1 MEYKIYICRK
11 RAKFKAICGQ
21 VNIRYGTILNC
32 QGGFLILNDLPVC
45 SVTSQNAYDFFTQ
58 NDDGMGK
65 ERGELLN
72 RITATL
78 MKQTPG
84 HNARWGKIW
93 DDPRCQKYKR
103 PEQEDHW
110 IWNHDF
116 YNGPIEDLRYPARS
130 QCGQGCL
137 WHPNRV
143 QRDGSFGPVSYTH
156 LTLPTTPYV

>member
-58 NDDGMGK
+58 NDDGMGE

-84 HNARWGKIW
+84 HNARLGGKNFGMI
-93 DDPRCQKYKR
+93 PVAKSTSARNRK
-103 PEQEDHW
+103 
-110 IWNHDF
+110 IIGF
-116 YNGPIEDLRYPARS
+116 GIMTSTTALLRICAI
-130 QCGQGCL
+130 
-137 WHPNRV
+137 
-143 QRDGSFGPVSYTH
+143 
-156 LTLPTTPYV
+156 LPP

>member
-1 MEYKIYICRK
+1 MQYKNYLARK
-11 RAKFKAICGQ
+11 RARFEGICGH
-21 VNIRYGTILNC
+21 VNIPYGTALTV
-32 QGGFLILNDLPVC
+32 QDGFIMWKGQQVC
-45 SVTSQNAYDFFTQ
+45 GITSQNAYDYFTQ
-58 NDDGMGK
+58 NDDGRGK

-93 DDPRCQKYKR
+93 DDPCCQKYKR

-116 YNGPIEDLRYPARS
+116 YNGPVEDLRYIAALI
-130 QCGQGCL
+130 GA
-137 WHPNRV
+137 
-143 QRDGSFGPVSYTH
+143 
-156 LTLPTTPYV
+156 

>member
-1 MEYKIYICRK
+1 MQYENYLARK
-11 RAKFKAICGQ
+11 RARFEGICGH
-21 VNIRYGTILNC
+21 VNIPYGTTLTV
-32 QGGFLILNDLPVC
+32 QDGFIMWKGQQVC
-45 SVTSQNAYDFFTQ
+45 GITSQNAYDFFTQ

-103 PEQEDHW
+103 PEQDDHW

-116 YNGPIEDLRYPARS
+116 YNGPVEDLRYIAALI
-130 QCGQGCL
+130 GA
-137 WHPNRV
+137 
-143 QRDGSFGPVSYTH
+143 
-156 LTLPTTPYV
+156 

>member
-1 MEYKIYICRK
+1 MQYENYLARK
-11 RAKFKAICGQ
+11 RARFEGICGH
-21 VNIRYGTILNC
+21 VNIPYGTTLTV
-32 QGGFLILNDLPVC
+32 QDGFIMWKGQQVC
-45 SVTSQNAYDFFTQ
+45 GITSQNAYDYFTQ
-58 NDDGMGK
+58 NDDGRGK

-116 YNGPIEDLRYPARS
+116 YNGPIEDLRYIAALI
-130 QCGQGCL
+130 GA
-137 WHPNRV
+137 
-143 QRDGSFGPVSYTH
+143 
-156 LTLPTTPYV
+156 

>member
-1 MEYKIYICRK
+1 MNYRTYICRK

-32 QGGFLILNDLPVC
+32 QGGFLVLNDLPVC
-45 SVTSQNAYDFFTQ
+45 SATSQNAYDFFTQ
-58 NDDGMGK
+58 NDDGKGE

-78 MKQTPG
+78 MKQTAD

-110 IWNHDF
+110 IWNFDF
-116 YNGPIEDLRYPARS
+116 YNGPIEDLRYIAALI
-130 QCGQGCL
+130 GA
-137 WHPNRV
+137 
-143 QRDGSFGPVSYTH
+143 
-156 LTLPTTPYV
+156 

>member
-1 MEYKIYICRK
+1 MEYKIYVCRK
-11 RAKFKAICGQ
+11 RAKFK
-21 VNIRYGTILNC
+21 
-32 QGGFLILNDLPVC
+32 GGFLILNDLPVC

-116 YNGPIEDLRYPARS
+116 YNGPVEDLRYIAALI
-130 QCGQGCL
+130 GA
-137 WHPNRV
+137 
-143 QRDGSFGPVSYTH
+143 
-156 LTLPTTPYV
+156 

>member
-72 RITATL
+72 RIL
-78 MKQTPG
+78 LLLERPDNG
-84 HNARWGKIW
+84 H
-93 DDPRCQKYKR
+93 QR
-103 PEQEDHW
+103 PVGE
-110 IWNHDF
+110 NL
-116 YNGPIEDLRYPARS
+116 G
-130 QCGQGCL
+130 
-137 WHPNRV
+137 
-143 QRDGSFGPVSYTH
+143 
-156 LTLPTTPYV
+156 

>member
-1 MEYKIYICRK
+1 M
-11 RAKFKAICGQ
+11 
-21 VNIRYGTILNC
+21 
-32 QGGFLILNDLPVC
+32 ILNDLPVC
-45 SVTSQNAYDFFTQ
+45 SATSQNAYDFFTQ
-58 NDDGMGK
+58 NDDGMGQ

-116 YNGPIEDLRYPARS
+116 YNGPVEDLRYIAALI
-130 QCGQGCL
+130 GA
-137 WHPNRV
+137 
-143 QRDGSFGPVSYTH
+143 
-156 LTLPTTPYV
+156 

>member
-1 MEYKIYICRK
+1 M
-11 RAKFKAICGQ
+11 
-21 VNIRYGTILNC
+21 NIRYGTILNC
-32 QGGFLILNDLPVC
+32 QGGFLVLNDLPVC

-78 MKQTPG
+78 MKQAPG

-116 YNGPIEDLRYPARS
+116 YNGPIEDLRYIAALI
-130 QCGQGCL
+130 GA
-137 WHPNRV
+137 
-143 QRDGSFGPVSYTH
+143 
-156 LTLPTTPYV
+156 

>member
-1 MEYKIYICRK
+1 MQYKNYLARK
-11 RAKFKAICGQ
+11 RARFEGICGH
-21 VNIRYGTILNC
+21 VNIPYGTALTV
-32 QGGFLILNDLPVC
+32 QDGFIMWKGQQVC
-45 SVTSQNAYDFFTQ
+45 GITSQNAYDYFTQ
-58 NDDGMGK
+58 NDDGRGK

-116 YNGPIEDLRYPARS
+116 YNGPVEDLRYIAALI
-130 QCGQGCL
+130 GA
-137 WHPNRV
+137 
-143 QRDGSFGPVSYTH
+143 
-156 LTLPTTPYV
+156 